1 MVLGPWASYSIICC
15 IGALHRDSGSLH
27 VSGKLPTYPSPKPAV
42 CATWEVSGSV
52 GLGEGFRDS
61 SRYLLQGI
69 IRFTDRLYRDLLNLH
84 WKPTPCCYGITTK
97 AQFKVR
103 TFHAPNLIPSIKN
116 KYIKRTT
123 LNQFGSTH
131 EVCSSCLNENFARGA
146 TSFQT

>member
-69 IRFTDRLYRDLLNLH
+69 IRFTDRLYRDSFELTLKAYALLLWN
-84 WKPTPCCYGITTK
+84 YK

-131 EVCSSCLNENFARGA
+131 EVCSSCLNENFDCGA